1 MNSVRSNNLSLK
13 NEKFRASGCKDA
25 GIRKFE
31 FVAKTHFLCL
41 SQTCAKYQKKDEL
54 LGHKVA
60 LSHKPTYSFCTVQS
74 DLFAFI
80 NI

>member
-1 MNSVRSNNLSLK
+1 MKSFGHPDAKMQGLENLSLWQRL
-13 NEKFRASGCKDA
+13 NSFA
-25 GIRKFE
+25 
-31 FVAKTHFLCL
+31 FLKL
-41 SQTCAKYQKKDEL
+41 VQKKDEL

-80 NI
+80 NL

>member
-1 MNSVRSNNLSLK
+1 MKSFGHPDAKMQGLENLSLWQRL
-13 NEKFRASGCKDA
+13 NSFA
-25 GIRKFE
+25 
-31 FVAKTHFLCL
+31 FLML
-41 SQTCAKYQKKDEL
+41 IKKYQKKDEL

-80 NI
+80 NL